1 MKKTILWTIIL
12 NTFLFANNVFD
23 ISKVNFGSIEFN
35 AKAKMRIYKNG
46 STAFNLPIEICSHTR
61 AIKKIKTGYVR
72 KSTFKIRF
80 TAIRTNKMI
89 FTTETFTEFDKNYRL
104 TKLTEIIDRNGEE
117 QTVICVPYRKGL
129 IEENYKKEIG
139 YKSNVFLLVC
149 DNHTQKK
156 MQSSLQ
162 KTNSKGMANLTTK
175 KNFIMENNKIR
186 YKIEET
192 TKMTIDTNGIIKK
205 ISSKIK
211 AKDLFSI
218 KYIAKDI
225 VQSPQ

>member
-1 MKKTILWTIIL
+1 LKKTILLTLIL
-12 NTFLFANNVFD
+12 NTLLFSNNVFD

-61 AIKKIKTGYVR
+61 AIKEIETGYIR

-80 TAIRTNKMI
+80 TAIRTNKMT
-89 FTTETFTEFDKNYRL
+89 FTTERLTEFDKNYRL
-104 TKLTEIIDRNGEE
+104 TKLTEKINRNGEE
-117 QTVICVPYRKGL
+117 QTVICVPYREGL

-156 MQSSLQ
+156 MQSNLQ
-162 KTNSKGMANLTTK
+162 KTNTKGMANLTTK

-192 TKMTIDTNGIIKK
+192 TKMTIDPNGIIKK

-218 KYIAKDI
+218 KYTAKDI
-225 VQSPQ
+225 VQSP